1 MQSPTPAEDS
11 EKAPPNRT
19 TNDVPQAI
27 QRAAQMVLDREAVE
41 EWPGRAIAL
50 RDLCRAVFATDGR
63 IAGLRSEAF
72 SLYNGTLLFRGVSFF
87 KYVRA
92 NLNGDWIGTGFM
104 SDGNYYA
111 VSEARA
117 DAIDEYGF
125 SHEYGWATAY
135 KLTAAAALTTQDH
148 VERISLNHFIAAVG
162 TKYDADADALAVLY
176 ERGNDNGLRAVLLGY
191 DGMADPNQGHH
202 VIYNHRA
209 LVYHADCTP
218 WARGI
223 EPFPEELLT
232 TEQSKENPRPQP
244 AKLIRT
250 EYSRA
255 QLMHELSRFQ
265 SGGMDRSSDRGLKY
279 ATAAGEVRQELTEMR
294 S

>member
-1 MQSPTPAEDS
+1 MQSPIPAEDS
-11 EKAPPNRT
+11 EKTPPDRT
-19 TNDVPQAI
+19 ANDVPQAV
-27 QRAAQMVLDREAVE
+27 QRAAQMVLGREAVE

-63 IAGLRSEAF
+63 IAGLQPTAF
-72 SLYNGTLLFRGVSFF
+72 SMHSGPLLFRGVSFF

-92 NLNGDWIGTGFM
+92 NLNGDWVGTGFM
-104 SDGNYYA
+104 SDGNHYA
-111 VSEARA
+111 GSAARA
-117 DAIDEYGF
+117 EAIDDYGF
-125 SHEYGWATAY
+125 SNPYGWATVY
-135 KLTAAAALTTQDH
+135 KLNPSAILTTEDY
-148 VERISLNHFIAAVG
+148 VDTMSLDRFIAAVG
-162 TKYDADADALAVLY
+162 TRYDVDKDALTVLY
-176 ERGNDNGLRAVLLGY
+176 KSGNDNGIRAVLLGY
-191 DGMADPNQGHH
+191 DGIVDQHQDHH

-209 LVYHADCTP
+209 LVYRTDCTP

-232 TEQSKENPRPQP
+232 TEQPEENTRPQP
-244 AKLIRT
+244 IRLIQT

-265 SGGMDRSSDRGLKY
+265 SGGMDRSSGRGLEY

>member
-1 MQSPTPAEDS
+1 
-11 EKAPPNRT
+11 
-19 TNDVPQAI
+19 
-27 QRAAQMVLDREAVE
+27 MVLGREAVE

-50 RDLCRAVFATDGR
+50 RELSRAVFATDGR
-63 IAGLRSEAF
+63 IAGLQPAAF
-72 SLYNGTLLFRGVSFF
+72 SLHSGKLLFRGVSFF

-92 NLNGDWIGTGFM
+92 NLNGDWVGTGFM

-111 VSEARA
+111 GPRARME
-117 DAIDEYGF
+117 AIDEYGF
-125 SHEYGWATAY
+125 SNPYGWATAY
-135 KLTAAAALTTQDH
+135 KLHPSATLITQDY
-148 VERISLNHFIAAVG
+148 VETMSLDQFIAAVG
-162 TKYDADADALAVLY
+162 TRYDVHEDALTVLY
-176 ERGNDNGLRAVLLGY
+176 ENGNDNGIRAVLLGY
-191 DGMADPNQGHH
+191 DGMVDQDRDHH
-202 VIYNHRA
+202 VVYNHQA
-209 LVYHADCTP
+209 LVYRADCTP

-232 TEQSKENPRPQP
+232 TEQPEENTRPQP
-244 AKLIRT
+244 VRLIQA

-265 SGGMDRSSDRGLKY
+265 SGGMDSSSGRGLEY